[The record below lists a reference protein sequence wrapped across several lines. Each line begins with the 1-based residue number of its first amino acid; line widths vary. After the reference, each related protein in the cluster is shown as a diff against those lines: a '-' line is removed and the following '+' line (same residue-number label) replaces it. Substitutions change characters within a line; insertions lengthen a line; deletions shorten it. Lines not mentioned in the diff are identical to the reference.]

1 MIALRPERPSEQGAV
16 FAIHAAAFE
25 TDLEA
30 RLADKLRADG
40 DVLLSLMA
48 LDGDE
53 TVGNLILSPMTAD
66 ADGEP
71 IKVAAVGPI
80 GVLPDRQGEGIG
92 SALMRAGIE
101 WARGEDF
108 TAIFLLGNP
117 DYYGRFGF
125 SAEAAA
131 PFASPYAGQY
141 FQALM
146 LDDTFVVP
154 KSGRADYASAFAA
167 FED

>member
-1 MIALRPERPSEQGAV
+1 MIAVRPERPGEQDTV

-30 RLADKLRADG
+30 RLTDHLRSDG

-48 LDGDE
+48 CDGDE
-53 TVGNLILSPMTAD
+53 PVGNLIQSPMVAE
-66 ADGEP
+66 ADGKS
-71 IKVAAVGPI
+71 IKAAAIGPI
-80 GVLPDRQGEGIG
+80 GVRPDRQRQGIG

-101 WARGEDF
+101 WAKSEDF
-108 TAIFLLGNP
+108 TAIFLLGDP

-125 SAEAAA
+125 SVETAA
-131 PFASPYAGQY
+131 PFSSPYAGPY
-141 FQALM
+141 FQALL

-154 KSGRADYASAFAA
+154 KSGRADYAPAFAA

>member
-1 MIALRPERPSEQGAV
+1 MIAVRPERPGEQDGV

-30 RLADKLRADG
+30 RLADRLRADG

-53 TVGNLILSPMTAD
+53 PVGNLILSLMHAQ
-66 ADGEP
+66 AEGEP
-71 IKVAAVGPI
+71 LKAAAIGPI
-80 GVLPDRQGEGIG
+80 GVRPDRQGEGIG
-92 SALMRAGIE
+92 SALMRACIE
-101 WARGEDF
+101 WARGEGF
-108 TAIFLLGNP
+108 AAIFLLGSPN
-117 DYYGRFGF
+117 YYGRFGF

-131 PFASPYAGQY
+131 PFASPYAGPY

-154 KSGRADYASAFAA
+154 KSGRADYAPAFAA